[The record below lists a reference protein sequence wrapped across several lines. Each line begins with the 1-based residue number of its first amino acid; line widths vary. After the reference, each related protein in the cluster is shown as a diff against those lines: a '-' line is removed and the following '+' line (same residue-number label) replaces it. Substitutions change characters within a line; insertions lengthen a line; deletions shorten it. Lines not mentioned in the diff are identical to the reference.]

1 MSGEQRFQEILNE
14 VRGDLKFLKSD
25 LFTELLKFVVQKGYK
40 VDSDLRDWIY
50 DIFLDK
56 LFEIDVKIRK
66 IISDLAPRFTPELP
80 WIALKVRAE
89 KIACDSYI
97 TDEQLKDDLL
107 MLCNALD
114 DYANKFESTM
124 GSLRYILHE
133 NNWIQVKKL
142 KSEDYIL
149 PTTRAKYVQARDE
162 LKKAKQAVKDKQWD
176 EVLNHLR
183 PAIDL
188 ALKEKFE
195 FKKINPM
202 KQFLQDAEKFN
213 LPLPSYTMLY
223 DYFDEGSQRIH
234 AGKLNTPFECQN
246 ALEFVA
252 GFIDRLE
259 LINVTPKEIGEFK
272 KKSKAV
278 E

>member
-1 MSGEQRFQEILNE
+1 MSEKQRFQEILNE
-14 VRGDLKFLKSD
+14 VRGDLKFLKTD
-25 LFTELLKFVVQKGYK
+25 LFTVLLTRIVQNGYK
-40 VDSDLRDWIY
+40 VDSALRDWIF
-50 DIFLDK
+50 DTFLDK
-56 LFEIDVKIRK
+56 LFEIDVKIGK
-66 IISDLAPRFTPELP
+66 IISDLVPSFKPELP
-80 WIALKVRAE
+80 WIAVKARAE
-89 KIACDSYI
+89 KIACASY
-97 TDEQLKDDLL
+97 TFEGQFRDDLS
-107 MLCNALD
+107 MLYNALD
-114 DYANKFESTM
+114 DYANKFESDM
-124 GSLRYILHE
+124 GALRYILHE

-142 KSEDYIL
+142 KSEDYVL

-162 LKKAKQAVKDKQWD
+162 LEKAKKAVKDKQWD

-188 ALKEKFE
+188 AIKERFG

-202 KQFLQDAEKFN
+202 KQFLQDAEKYN

-234 AGKLNTPFECQN
+234 AGKLNTPFECQK

-252 GFIDRLE
+252 SFIDRLE
-259 LINVTPKEIGEFK
+259 LINVTPKDIDEFK
-272 KKSKAV
+272 KKSKVV